1 MDEGAW
7 WYFVYLFKKH
17 LNVAFLFLL
26 FILGQHPCAC
36 AECAALSS
44 CVKKTKVKVL
54 KESNVNHAVV
64 SQDMNKSSLQ
74 LPPSIKYISISYNLN
89 LKNVKIWYIFLKL
102 SIKDNLGQHVN
113 IMNSEEINYRKLFK
127 LVQEVR

>member
-7 WYFVYLFKKH
+7 LYFVYLFKKH
-17 LNVAFLFLL
+17 LNVAFFFLL
-26 FILGQHPCAC
+26 FILGQHSC

-44 CVKKTKVKVL
+44 CVKNTKVKVL
-54 KESNVNHAVV
+54 KES

-89 LKNVKIWYIFLKL
+89 LKNVKIWYIFLKI
-102 SIKDNLGQHVN
+102 SIKDNLGQHACEHN
-113 IMNSEEINYRKLFK
+113 EFRRNKL
-127 LVQEVR
+127 

>member
-7 WYFVYLFKKH
+7 RYFVYLFKKH

-44 CVKKTKVKVL
+44 CVKNTKVKVL
-54 KESNVNHAVV
+54 KEKSDNVSTVTTDKKINIRKC
-64 SQDMNKSSLQ
+64 NR
-74 LPPSIKYISISYNLN
+74 
-89 LKNVKIWYIFLKL
+89 VKF
-102 SIKDNLGQHVN
+102 
-113 IMNSEEINYRKLFK
+113 
-127 LVQEVR
+127 

>member
-1 MDEGAW
+1 M
-7 WYFVYLFKKH
+7 
-17 LNVAFLFLL
+17 
-26 FILGQHPCAC
+26 
-36 AECAALSS
+36 
-44 CVKKTKVKVL
+44 L

-113 IMNSEEINYRKLFK
+113 IMNSEEINYGKLFK

>member
-7 WYFVYLFKKH
+7 QYFVYLFKKH

-26 FILGQHPCAC
+26 FILGQHPRAC

>member
-7 WYFVYLFKKH
+7 LYFVYLFKKH

-44 CVKKTKVKVL
+44 CVKNTKVKVL
-54 KESNVNHAVV
+54 KESNVNRAVV

-89 LKNVKIWYIFLKL
+89 LRNVKIWYIFFK
-102 SIKDNLGQHVN
+102 N
-113 IMNSEEINYRKLFK
+113 INKR
-127 LVQEVR
+127 